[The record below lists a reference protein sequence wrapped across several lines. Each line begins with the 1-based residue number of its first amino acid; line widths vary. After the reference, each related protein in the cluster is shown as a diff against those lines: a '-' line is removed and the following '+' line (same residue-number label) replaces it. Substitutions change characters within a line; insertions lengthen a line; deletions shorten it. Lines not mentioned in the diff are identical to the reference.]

1 MKVQCGPGRWPKMLE
16 CMLCMRGPRFS
27 LWHCMVL
34 QALWVCS
41 LPSQKFSASWYCSII
56 LSYCFFFSTGEIS
69 DGVMP
74 LFSLCKIL
82 TWVITSLCEHLHVNV
97 CCLIRLHAPGVWL
110 FIFKSSNQGVWNI
123 QSNRFHNKGKNC
135 QNPEFLVK
143 ITYFVP
149 KP

>member
-16 CMLCMRGPRFS
+16 CMLCMRGPQIPS
-27 LWHCMVL
+27 LALHGPPSTLGVL
-34 QALWVCS
+34 PP
-41 LPSQKFSASWYCSII
+41 LPKVQCFMI
-56 LSYCFFFSTGEIS
+56 LQYNLELLFFFSTGEIS

-123 QSNRFHNKGKNC
+123 RATDFIRKERTAKTQSS
-135 QNPEFLVK
+135 
-143 ITYFVP
+143 
-149 KP
+149 